1 MTHPQSGKLQE
12 WLRGASMASALAL
25 CALGAPAM
33 AATAGGAPDATRS
46 SATLQYRQ
54 AEGRGSA
61 AAPSQ
66 DELEPLRTGP
76 TRQLPAPRAAK
87 LAEGATRA
95 RDINQDFWFY
105 DANARLFYDDDR
117 DGYYHGI
124 ELVFDVDTYY
134 PVAEVYAVVYLSLEG
149 GPWNEYAA
157 TEVFTLFGAS
167 GLDDY
172 VIETELLAGYPTG
185 DYDLL
190 IDVYDAYS
198 DRLVASIGPE
208 SESSLAL
215 LPLEDAGRDI
225 HYPAHS
231 VTVSHGG
238 GGTAGAW
245 LLIGLALAGL
255 RRRQRQA

>member
-1 MTHPQSGKLQE
+1 L
-12 WLRGASMASALAL
+12 LRHASISSALAL
-25 CALGAPAM
+25 CALCAPAL
-33 AATAGGAPDATRS
+33 AATASEEAADATRS

-54 AEGRGSA
+54 AAGRDSA

-66 DELEPLRTGP
+66 DDFDPLRTG
-76 TRQLPAPRAAK
+76 TARQLPAPRAAAGATK
-87 LAEGATRA
+87 LAEGTTRA
-95 RDINQDFWFY
+95 RDINLDFWFY
-105 DANARLFYDDDR
+105 DAQASLFHDDDR

-208 SESSLAL
+208 SETSLAL

-238 GGTAGAW
+238 GGAAGAW
-245 LLIGLALAGL
+245 LLISLALTGL
-255 RRRQRQA
+255 RRRHRQA